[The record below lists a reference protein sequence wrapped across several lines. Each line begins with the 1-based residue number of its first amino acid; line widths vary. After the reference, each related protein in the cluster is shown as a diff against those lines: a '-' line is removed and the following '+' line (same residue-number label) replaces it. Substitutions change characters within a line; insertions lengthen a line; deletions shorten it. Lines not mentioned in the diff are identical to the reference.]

1 MLHKINSKCALLK
14 QKVRHKHVYYFHL
27 PLLVNEDDYLTA
39 FQSIFLSLFN
49 RSYIVNNLH
58 DLRNERHM
66 HIKQQSF
73 LNKNLKQIIIGMCVR
88 FCVSPLF
95 ML

>member
-1 MLHKINSKCALLK
+1 MKITSPGVFISKNVGKSHKTLIMLHKINSKCALLK
-14 QKVRHKHVYYFHL
+14 QKIRHKHVYYFHL

-73 LNKNLKQIIIGMCVR
+73 
-88 FCVSPLF
+88 
-95 ML
+95 